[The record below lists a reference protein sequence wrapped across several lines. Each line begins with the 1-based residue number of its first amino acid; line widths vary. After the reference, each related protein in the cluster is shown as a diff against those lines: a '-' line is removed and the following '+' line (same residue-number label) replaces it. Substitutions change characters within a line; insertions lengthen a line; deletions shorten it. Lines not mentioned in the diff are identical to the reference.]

1 MEAVS
6 LAGTIV
12 QFTQVGLEFFS
23 RFFALFRSANGT
35 LEETS
40 EQEKQVQ
47 ALLQHIADLE
57 ALYPAQNHNEE
68 TKACRKIL
76 EQLLRM
82 VDSTKGNGK
91 PRIASN
97 IKAAARA
104 MNIKPRIEKLNR
116 QLDCFI
122 QGLQL

>member
-23 RFFALFRSANGT
+23 RFFALCRSANGT
-35 LEETS
+35 LEEIT

-57 ALYPAQNHNEE
+57 ALYPNQNRNEE

-91 PRIASN
+91 PHITSN
-97 IKAAARA
+97 IKTAARA
-104 MNIKPRIEKLNR
+104 MKIKH
-116 QLDCFI
+116 
-122 QGLQL
+122 